1 MAPTN
6 TGDEML
12 TGINVTPL
20 VDITLVL
27 LIVFMVT
34 AKLIASPS
42 MPLDLPKAANAPQDA
57 PTVVVPSPLN
67 DPAQFNSLIGLL
79 MAKTT
84 ATTVVEMT
92 PRLNV
97 NTAPKE
103 VLMTLTSLAGGSA
116 AASGTATAATGT
128 TGTPATSTPG
138 TLAEARACI
147 AEALAALADLPGD
160 ALDGRPEAP
169 IALDLPNG
177 IIFDMDSEQYA
188 RDWSFPQFYFHCI
201 TAYAILR
208 SLVVELGKA
217 DYVAHVLA
225 YLRPGTL
232 PQA

>member
-1 MAPTN
+1 M
-6 TGDEML
+6 
-12 TGINVTPL
+12 
-20 VDITLVL
+20 
-27 LIVFMVT
+27 
-34 AKLIASPS
+34 S
-42 MPLDLPKAANAPQDA
+42 
-57 PTVVVPSPLN
+57 
-67 DPAQFNSLIGLL
+67 
-79 MAKTT
+79 
-84 ATTVVEMT
+84 
-92 PRLNV
+92 
-97 NTAPKE
+97 
-103 VLMTLTSLAGGSA
+103 LTSLLVPSFTHMLTNLSQWLDKAAAHESA
-116 AASGTATAATGT
+116 AGNDVDELMAQRLAPDMYPLAAQVRFACFQALEPTYRLRGLAVPQAWLQVRNDGWASNER
-128 TGTPATSTPG
+128 PG

-177 IIFDMDSEQYA
+177 IIFDMDSQQYA

-208 SLVVELGKA
+208 SLGIELGKA